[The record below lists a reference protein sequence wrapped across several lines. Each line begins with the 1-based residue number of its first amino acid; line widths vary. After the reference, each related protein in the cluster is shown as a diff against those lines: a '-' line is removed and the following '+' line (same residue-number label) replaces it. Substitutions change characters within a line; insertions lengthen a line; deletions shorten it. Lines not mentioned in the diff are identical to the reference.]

1 MRAALVDA
9 GVSADGVDVV
19 EGHGTGTRLGD
30 PIELGALLGVYGRG
44 RGSGRSL
51 LVGSVKSNI
60 GHTQA
65 AAGVAG
71 IVKVVEGL
79 RRGVVAG
86 SLHVGVPTSR
96 VDWSVGGVEVVREA
110 VPWPE
115 VVGRVRRAGVSSF
128 GMSGTNAHVILEEV
142 PGSRVET
149 PVRSAAPN
157 AVSSDADAD
166 ADADA
171 MAVAVDAVDTDAEDI
186 TVPWVLSA
194 RSETALRAQARR
206 LLSQLGDTAD
216 PPSVRDVG
224 WSLAHG
230 RAALEHRAVVV
241 GEDRLRG
248 LRALAQGQFDQ
259 DVVPGRSTG
268 GDDRVVW
275 VFPGQGAQWAG
286 MGVELLESSAV
297 FAERV
302 AQCDRALRPFLGWS
316 VVEVL
321 RGAAGAPPLDR
332 VDVVQCA
339 SWAVMVALAA
349 VWESWGVLPDV
360 LVGHSQGEIAA
371 ACVAGALSL
380 DDAARVVAVR
390 SQAIA
395 QLLAG
400 AGGMASVALPAAEVA
415 TRLAGQDGLVDVAAV
430 NGPSA
435 TTVAGEPGALGA
447 VLAGWELEG
456 VRVRRLPVDYASHTA
471 QVEHVRER
479 LAEELAAVVA
489 RPPTVTMWSTVTARP
504 VDPAVPLDGGYWYR
518 NLRSTVRFGAVVEAL
533 VADGCRTFLE
543 VGAHPVL
550 TAAVAETAEAA
561 GVDDALVVG
570 SLRRGDGGLA
580 RLLTGAAQLW
590 AHGTPVDWG
599 PLVTGGRLVDLP
611 TYPFEHRR
619 YWPDPP
625 ATTGSGGGTGMEAPG
640 TPGTDHPLLGAAVPL
655 ADTGGLLFG
664 VTLSRDVTP
673 WLAEHT
679 VAGAA
684 LLPATAFLEMA
695 VRAGVE
701 AGCDQVAELI
711 LETPLVVPDRGG
723 VHLQISVGPPGPA
736 GTRAFAV
743 YSRPGGPDET
753 GGDRRRAADPGG
765 RWTRHATGTLLAGG
779 GHGAAARPSFDL
791 AVWPPGGTQSV
802 ATDDLYSRLAA
813 SGVDYGP
820 AFRAV
825 RAVWRRGTELFAE
838 VALPERLGA
847 RARRFGLHP
856 VLLDAAL
863 HPMVLDPEL
872 GPRRLRPF
880 SWSNVRVHATGV
892 PALRVRLSPAGP
904 DEVAIEVADAT
915 GQPVADA
922 RLTLRPAPTPTAVEP
937 TPTVPAA
944 VDPAREVPV
953 QDAPGQPAAVDVQ
966 PGAGHPDVSS
976 FALRLA
982 GLPGPEQDRVLL
994 DLVRAQ
1000 AAAVLGHGENGVV
1013 SGDRSFRDLGF
1024 DSLSGVEFRNRLT
1037 AITGLRLPA
1046 ALVFNQPTPRVL
1058 ARYLRG
1064 ELDPGRHGEHGAL
1077 AELERLEVALAAA
1090 GPEVDGQVIAQRL
1103 QTLLW
1108 RWNDTRPGTAA
1119 ASTAPAGTGGTDGGG
1134 HPAAAGDDFDA
1145 MSDDEMLEAI
1155 DRELGAF

>member
-1 MRAALVDA
+1 
-9 GVSADGVDVV
+9 
-19 EGHGTGTRLGD
+19 
-30 PIELGALLGVYGRG
+30 
-44 RGSGRSL
+44 
-51 LVGSVKSNI
+51 
-60 GHTQA
+60 
-65 AAGVAG
+65 
-71 IVKVVEGL
+71 
-79 RRGVVAG
+79 
-86 SLHVGVPTSR
+86 
-96 VDWSVGGVEVVREA
+96 SVGGVEVVRES
-110 VPWPE
+110 VGWPE
-115 VVGRVRRAGVSSF
+115 VGGRVRRAGVSSF
-128 GMSGTNAHVILEEV
+128 GMSGTNAHVILEEA
-142 PGSRVET
+142 PGSRVQT
-149 PVRSAAPN
+149 QVGSAAPN

-166 ADADA
+166 AVAA
-171 MAVAVDAVDTDAEDI
+171 GAVDPDAEDV

-206 LLSQLGDTAD
+206 LLSQLGETAD

-224 WSLAHG
+224 WSLVHG

-241 GEDRLRG
+241 GGDRRRG

-259 DVVPGRSTG
+259 DVVPGRSTA

-286 MGVELLESSAV
+286 MGADLLESSPV
-297 FAERV
+297 FAGRV
-302 AQCDRALRPFLGWS
+302 AQCDRALRPFLDWS

-321 RGAAGAPPLDR
+321 RGAAGAPPLER
-332 VDVVQCA
+332 VDVVQCT
-339 SWAVMVALAA
+339 SWAVMVGLAA
-349 VWESWGVLPDV
+349 LWESWGVLPDV
-360 LVGHSQGEIAA
+360 VVGHSQGEIAA

-395 QLLAG
+395 QVLAG

-415 TRLAGQDGLVDVAAV
+415 ARLAGAGQDGQDGLVEVAAV

-447 VLAGWELEG
+447 VLAGWEREG

-489 RPPTVTMWSTVTARP
+489 RPASVAMWSTVTARP

-570 SLRRGDGGLA
+570 SLRRGEGGLA

-625 ATTGSGGGTGMEAPG
+625 TTAGSGGGAGTEAPE
-640 TPGTDHPLLGAAVPL
+640 TPGTGHPLLGAAIPL

-695 VRAGVE
+695 VRAGAE
-701 AGCDQVAELI
+701 AGCDQVAELT
-711 LETPLVVPDRGG
+711 LQTPLVVPDRGG
-723 VHLQISVGPPGPA
+723 ADLQISVGPPGPA
-736 GTRAFAV
+736 GERAFAV

-753 GGDRRRAADPGG
+753 GDDPRRAADPGD

-779 GHGAAARPSFDL
+779 GHGATARPSFDL
-791 AVWPPGGTQSV
+791 AVWPPTGTQPV
-802 ATDDLYSRLAA
+802 ATDDLYPRLAA

-825 RAVWRRGTELFAE
+825 RAVWRRGAELFAE
-838 VALPERLGA
+838 VALPEQLGA
-847 RARRFGLHP
+847 QARRFGLHP

-863 HPMVLDPEL
+863 HPLVLDPEL

-880 SWSNVRVHATGV
+880 SWSNVGVHATGV
-892 PALRVRLSPAGP
+892 PALRVRLSPAGS
-904 DEVAIEVADAT
+904 DEVAVEVADAT

-922 RLTLRPAPTPTAVEP
+922 LLTLRPAPAPTAVEP
-937 TPTVPAA
+937 AVEPAPPVVAA

-953 QDAPGQPAAVDVQ
+953 QGAPGQHTAVDIQ

-976 FALRLA
+976 FAQRLA

-1000 AAAVLGHGENGVV
+1000 AGAVLGHGENGVV

-1046 ALVFNQPTPRVL
+1046 ALVFNQPTPRAL

-1064 ELDPGRHGEHGAL
+1064 ELDPGRHGEHDAL

-1119 ASTAPAGTGGTDGGG
+1119 ASAATAGTGGMGGGG